1 MLFVCPKNLDHLSQ
15 ILFHIVITYCAKFLT
30 RRSSR
35 FSNSRTMP
43 EKLDNVDKENNK
55 NEVSEVLTKKGC
67 FLHGR
72 PQSLMI
78 RSKYL
83 IRVNANIIQ
92 ILI

>member
-1 MLFVCPKNLDHLSQ
+1 
-15 ILFHIVITYCAKFLT
+15 
-30 RRSSR
+30 
-35 FSNSRTMP
+35 MP

-55 NEVSEVLTKKGC
+55 NEVSEVLTKKGG
-67 FLHGR
+67 FLH
-72 PQSLMI
+72 SLMI

>member
-55 NEVSEVLTKKGC
+55 NEVSEVLTKKGG
-67 FLHGR
+67 FLH
-72 PQSLMI
+72 SLMI

-83 IRVNANIIQ
+83 IRVYAKIIQ

>member
-1 MLFVCPKNLDHLSQ
+1 M
-15 ILFHIVITYCAKFLT
+15 T
-30 RRSSR
+30 
-35 FSNSRTMP
+35 

-55 NEVSEVLTKKGC
+55 NEVSEVLTKKGG

-72 PQSLMI
+72 SQSLMI

>member
-1 MLFVCPKNLDHLSQ
+1 
-15 ILFHIVITYCAKFLT
+15 
-30 RRSSR
+30 
-35 FSNSRTMP
+35 MP

-72 PQSLMI
+72 VESLMI